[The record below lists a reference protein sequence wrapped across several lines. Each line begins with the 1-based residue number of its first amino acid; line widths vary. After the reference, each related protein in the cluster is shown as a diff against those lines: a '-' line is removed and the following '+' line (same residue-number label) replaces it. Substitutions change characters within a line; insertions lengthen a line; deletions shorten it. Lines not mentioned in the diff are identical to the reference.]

1 MGKCWKWMRNDRKQD
16 ALLDFPGN
24 ISLQERE
31 YFTQNF
37 SANFLEGD
45 LKEIRQNVS
54 LFKASLINYFKPR
67 YNENFVFH
75 KPNKS
80 HLSFNKIS
88 NTGLKKVSILFG
100 AENFAPRFYT
110 ISPGKKKEHSFD
122 LDFE

>member
-1 MGKCWKWMRNDRKQD
+1 MRNDRKQD

-54 LFKASLINYFKPR
+54 LFEASLINYFEPR
-67 YNENFVFH
+67 YNENFAYH

-88 NTGLKKVSILFG
+88 NTRLEKVSILFG
-100 AENFAPRFYT
+100 VENFAPRFYA

-122 LDFE
+122 LGFE